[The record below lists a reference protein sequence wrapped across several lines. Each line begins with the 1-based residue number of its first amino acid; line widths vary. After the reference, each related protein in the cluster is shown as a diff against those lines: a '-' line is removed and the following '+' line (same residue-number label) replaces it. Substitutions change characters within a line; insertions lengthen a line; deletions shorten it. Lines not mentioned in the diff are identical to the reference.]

1 MPSIDRRKFLKGSG
15 AAVAVAMSQ
24 PLGGRKHSL
33 LAAEPASGPSAASIV
48 PSKDPRL
55 IIHTAQP
62 PVFETPAALLAGQQ
76 VTPTSLFFV
85 RNCQPTPEIAGAD
98 PLADWKVELAGL
110 INRPQSFEGKLLRAL
125 PRTEVEMVV
134 QCSGNS
140 RALFNEAGQ
149 TEGTQWGRG
158 GMANVRFAGV
168 RLSSVLDH
176 LGVKAQPGTRFLAA
190 EGRDDPKSGKTDF
203 EHSLPLEET
212 LEKSLLV
219 YELNGQ
225 PLPII
230 HGGPLRLVTPGFYGT
245 MHVKW
250 VSRLRFENQESDH
263 ESQIPNYRT
272 PIEPIRPGTKWDP
285 SYTNS
290 EPNWRMRLKSLV
302 LTPEPNA
309 KLPAGEI
316 TVEGVAFND
325 GQARIDSLLVSIDE
339 GHSWQQA
346 TLDVPE
352 SPYAWYRWQ
361 AKLNLPAGKQQIWAR
376 AVDAL
381 GRTQP
386 LDGSVFW
393 NPQGYTWNGV
403 EKIPVTVG

>member
-1 MPSIDRRKFLKGSG
+1 MQSIDRRNFLKGSG
-15 AAVAVAMSQ
+15 ATVAVAMSQ
-24 PLGGRKHSL
+24 PLGASKHRL
-33 LAAEPASGPSAASIV
+33 LAAEPASGPTAESIV

-55 IIHTAQP
+55 IVHTAQP
-62 PVFETPAALLAGQQ
+62 PVFETPLGLLAGEQ
-76 VTPTSLFFV
+76 VTPTSLLFV
-85 RNCQPTPEIAGAD
+85 RNVQSPPEIPGAN
-98 PLADWKVELAGL
+98 PLSAWKVELAGL
-110 INRPQSFEGKLLRAL
+110 INRPQTFEGKVLRAL

-140 RALFNEAGQ
+140 RVLFNEAGQ

-158 GMANVRFAGV
+158 GMGNVRFAGV
-168 RLSSVLDH
+168 RLSAVLDH

-190 EGRDDPKSGKTDF
+190 EGRDDPKSGKADF
-203 EHSLPLEET
+203 EHSLPVEET

-225 PLPII
+225 PLPTI

-250 VSRLRFENQESDH
+250 LSRLRFENEESDH
-263 ESQIPNYRT
+263 ESQIPDYRT
-272 PIEPIRPGTKWDP
+272 PLEPIKPGTKWEP
-285 SYTNS
+285 SYANS
-290 EPNWRMRLKSLV
+290 EPNWRMRLKSVV
-302 LTPEPNA
+302 LAPEPNA

-316 TVEGVAFND
+316 IVQGVAFND
-325 GQARIDSLLVSIDE
+325 GEARIDSLLVSTDE

-346 TLDVPE
+346 ALEVPE

-361 AKLNLPAGKQQIWAR
+361 AKLKLSQGKQQIWAR